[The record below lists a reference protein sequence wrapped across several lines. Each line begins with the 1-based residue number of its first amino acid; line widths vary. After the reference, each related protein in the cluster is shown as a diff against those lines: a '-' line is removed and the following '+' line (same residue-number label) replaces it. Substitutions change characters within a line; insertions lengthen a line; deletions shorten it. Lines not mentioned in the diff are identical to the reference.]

1 MKKFEF
7 NMQKILDLREFEEK
21 QAQLELGKAVA
32 RETEIQKTLEMI
44 AQQRLNTMTSS
55 EDIDDINQLYKMNTY
70 LLLLEQR
77 KEHLLQELTQA
88 KLVTEEKREE
98 MKQAMMK
105 VKALEKLK
113 EARFE
118 EWSLENKK
126 KEAVELDDINN
137 SKIYRS
143 E

>member
-55 EDIDDINQLYKMNTY
+55 DDIDDINQLYKMNTY
-70 LLLLEQR
+70 LLLLDQR
-77 KEHLLQELTQA
+77 KDHLLQELTQA

>member
-118 EWSLENKK
+118 EWSLKNKK

>member
-55 EDIDDINQLYKMNTY
+55 DDIDDINQLYKMNTY

-77 KEHLLQELTQA
+77 KDHLLQELTQA